1 MELVAITLLMIKHV
15 IADYFMQYSWM
26 IRDKGNYGAWG
37 GLAHSGYHGILT
49 ALVFALFLEQA
60 ILFSILLG
68 LLDSV
73 IHYHVDYVK
82 SNFWKSKKLGPSDQM
97 YWVAHGVDQFLH
109 FMTYVL
115 LVILYAN

>member
-1 MELVAITLLMIKHV
+1 MELVATTLLMAKHV

-26 IRDKGNYGAWG
+26 IKHKGTYGHWKG
-37 GLAHSGYHGILT
+37 MAHSGYHGILT
-49 ALVFALFLEQA
+49 ALVFVLFLEQA
-60 ILFSILLG
+60 NWFSILLG

-73 IHYHVDYVK
+73 IHHHVDYVK

>member
-1 MELVAITLLMIKHV
+1 MIKHV

-26 IRDKGNYGAWG
+26 IRDKGNYGVWG

-60 ILFSILLG
+60 PLFSILLG

-73 IHYHVDYVK
+73 IHSCRLCK
-82 SNFWKSKKLGPSDQM
+82 ATSGRERS
-97 YWVAHGVDQFLH
+97 
-109 FMTYVL
+109 
-115 LVILYAN
+115 

>member
-73 IHYHVDYVK
+73 VHYHVDYVK
-82 SNFWKSKKLGPSDQM
+82 SNVWKTKGYTPANQM
-97 YWVAHGVDQFLH
+97 YWITHGVDQLLH
-109 FMTYVL
+109 LLTYVAIVAL
-115 LVILYAN
+115 CV

>member
-1 MELVAITLLMIKHV
+1 MELKLITYLMIKHV

-26 IRDKGNYGAWG
+26 IKDKGKYGAWG
-37 GLAHSGYHGILT
+37 GLAHSGWHGVLT
-49 ALVFALFLEQA
+49 SAVIAWFGFP

-82 SNFWKSKKLGPSDQM
+82 SNFWKKRKLGPSDQM
-97 YWVAHGVDQFLH
+97 YWIAHGVDQFLH

-115 LVILYAN
+115 LVILCR